1 MTKVN
6 LPFRARNLHLI
17 SCSGLVTRNLRHS
30 LHLGP
35 IFWRHIIVS
44 NKSGLLKKGTEPP
57 TSTAGSLMG
66 DERSETLLEEP
77 AAAFFSV
84 VLSVIFIAFKM
95 LFNTSE
101 SKKAEMITKENMQ
114 KKLIFTISGKPQCF
128 IIAKK
133 RRLKLQNLAS
143 VIVIM
148 RLLWLFATTVTV
160 KDKLS
165 PLEGCSHGVPK

>member
-1 MTKVN
+1 
-6 LPFRARNLHLI
+6 
-17 SCSGLVTRNLRHS
+17 
-30 LHLGP
+30 
-35 IFWRHIIVS
+35 
-44 NKSGLLKKGTEPP
+44 
-57 TSTAGSLMG
+57 MG

-114 KKLIFTISGKPQCF
+114 KKFIFTISGKPQCF
-128 IIAKK
+128 IIATKK
-133 RRLKLQNLAS
+133 RRLKLQNLVS